1 MKIFIHLVCI
11 TFFIQLSGLLHAQN
25 RLVLDRQFVYPSE
38 QLGYTYIN
46 EHQDITN
53 LVYLA
58 IVDLQSQEIVDFVFH
73 SLEDKIIEGGITL
86 DKNLAP
92 GYYALLATKYG
103 SKEVHYEQFWVR
115 DPLWRALGGQ
125 QMIVSELRDSLKI
138 NGQVS
143 VPNTQVSIF
152 MTTVSVLND
161 TSGISLNEAG
171 EFEVFLAKDS
181 ILNQDMPVW
190 ALVELRNENEQL
202 AIQRFPVHW
211 PEEAQDTPETL
222 AADWL
227 SILDDQILVNVPEVG
242 EFSIE
247 SMDELIIIEDPIFP
261 EDSLTFSRT
270 DLPTGKLTLRFQP
283 MSDDKASSEELW
295 NYPQLAKDENNRR
308 IVIQSGEE
316 LVLDLPELNNPWVTF
331 GNHFL
336 SVKMD
341 IEARVLEERY
351 TGTLL
356 MTDSLDS
363 TLDIVTMRSS
373 DPDKLRANRSVLFTN
388 GEYLLEFR
396 TDENG
401 AFSISRSEA
410 SIFGF
415 EEGRLRY
422 KEEESKVRL
431 EPSYPAIEHIK
442 EQIPLLLREMHPKI
456 IEKDV
461 LLSSRAIE
469 VDQSMGD
476 DEWTIDLDAVVIQ
489 GQNMEERIEE
499 VLNDPFAL
507 DWLNEDWV
515 CQHGV
520 LNGGGP
526 DVSEW
531 GLGFC
536 EPVVGNHPSLKER
549 VPLHLIY
556 DKRLISSRRTEVTS
570 QNRKLGRLLRGQ
582 SLDLLGVRMTGAARS
597 KLEAIYNHA
606 SQVIRS
612 YSWDP
617 ADYLDQIGSV
627 KLLKQNKLLLAE
639 DGLSISNGQKVWA
652 TYSEYPTLNL
662 KAPTL
667 PGTYLLEV
675 RYWDLLHEISSAI
688 SYEVVVR

>member
-1 MKIFIHLVCI
+1 M
-11 TFFIQLSGLLHAQN
+11 QLSGLLHAQN

-86 DKNLAP
+86 DKNLVP
-92 GYYALLATKYG
+92 GYYALLAAKYG
-103 SKEVHYEQFWVR
+103 SKEIHYEQFWVR

-125 QMIVSELRDSLKI
+125 QMMVSELGDSLKI
-138 NGQVS
+138 HGRVS

-161 TSGISLNEAG
+161 TSSISLNEAG

-181 ILNQDMPVW
+181 ILNKDMPVW

-211 PEEAQDTPETL
+211 PEEAQNVPETL

-227 SILDDQILVNVPEVG
+227 SILDDQILVNVSEVG

-261 EDSLTFSRT
+261 EDSLTFNRA
-270 DLPTGKLTLRFQP
+270 DLPTGKLKLRFQP
-283 MSDDKASSEELW
+283 ISDDRASSEELW
-295 NYPQLAKDENNRR
+295 NYPQIAKEEDNRR

-316 LVLDLPELNNPWVTF
+316 LVLDLPELNNPWVSL

-341 IEARVLEERY
+341 MEARVLEERY

-363 TLDIVTMRSS
+363 TLDMVTMQSS
-373 DPDKLRANRSVLFTN
+373 DPDKLRANRTVLFTN
-388 GEYLLEFR
+388 GEYLLNFT
-396 TDENG
+396 TDEKG

-410 SIFGF
+410 PMFGF

-422 KEEESKVRL
+422 REEERQVRL

-442 EQIPLLLREMHPKI
+442 EQIPLLLSAMHPKI
-456 IEKDV
+456 IEQDA

-476 DEWTIDLDAVVIQ
+476 DEWTIDLDAVVVQ

-520 LNGGGP
+520 LNGGGIDIP
-526 DVSEW
+526 DW
-531 GLGFC
+531 ADGPC
-536 EPVVGNHPSLKER
+536 EPIYGNHPSVEDR
-549 VPLHLIY
+549 IPLHLIY
-556 DKRLISSRRTEVTS
+556 DESFISLRRS
-570 QNRKLGRLLRGQ
+570 MLGPRNRKMAQLLRGQ
-582 SLDLLGVRMTGAARS
+582 IIIGGIVVKRTEQSRRFFQQLEGVVKHFS
-597 KLEAIYNHA
+597 K
-606 SQVIRS
+606 VIKS

-627 KLLKQNKLLLAE
+627 KLPKQNKLLLAE
-639 DGLSISNGQKVWA
+639 DGLSISNGQKVWLP
-652 TYSEYPTLNL
+652 YSVNPSLKL
-662 KAPTL
+662 KAPNL
-667 PGTYLLEV
+667 PGTYTLDL
-675 RYWDLLHEISSAI
+675 RYWDLHHEISSSI